1 MREAGGLELIPGGQE
16 EADHESGDYA
26 LAFDGEELT
35 MVYDSQRNEGQSH
48 SEQIE
53 EERRGVLKGVFNED
67 EGRSPD
73 DDDRQEQEVS
83 QGGGA

>member
-1 MREAGGLELIPGGQE
+1 
-16 EADHESGDYA
+16 
-26 LAFDGEELT
+26 
-35 MVYDSQRNEGQSH
+35 
-48 SEQIE
+48 
-53 EERRGVLKGVFNED
+53 LKGVFNED